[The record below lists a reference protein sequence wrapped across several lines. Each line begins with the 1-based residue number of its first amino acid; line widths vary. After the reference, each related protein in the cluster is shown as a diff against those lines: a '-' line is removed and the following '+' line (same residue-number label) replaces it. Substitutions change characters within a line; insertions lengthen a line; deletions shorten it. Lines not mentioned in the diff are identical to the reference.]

1 MSMSVGLRT
10 IGSDAKSETSRPSA
24 TVNCWSATLALLVL
38 TDGVFAAS
46 AQCAALPI
54 AAARRENV
62 IILFLN
68 RELIA
73 DFAVRIVRPVH
84 QAVAVQVDVEHLI
97 RGKLREANLG
107 VFVRHLL
114 VMLGPRNRDDVNR
127 SIFGAGRALLSAH
140 RIGPQVGVVVALQG
154 EVHVIFVENRGPA
167 IAHLG
172 VVAVAA

>member
-54 AAARRENV
+54 AAATTKPAARRENV

-84 QAVAVQVDVEHLI
+84 QAVAVQVDRSEERRV
-97 RGKLREANLG
+97 GKEC
-107 VFVRHLL
+107 
-114 VMLGPRNRDDVNR
+114 R
-127 SIFGAGRALLSAH
+127 SRWS
-140 RIGPQVGVVVALQG
+140 PY
-154 EVHVIFVENRGPA
+154 
-167 IAHLG
+167 
-172 VVAVAA
+172 